1 MAQQMSQC
9 NLLILLLPPNIA
21 VLTSSAF
28 CLITQCYYLGAWKT
42 PVWMTE
48 VYRITSMIHFC
59 GNSHIVCT
67 DQLQL
72 FTYTLLLAFRE
83 KGRERKAG
91 RTVLLAHFPYH
102 SCTHGQAK
110 RMHSPSASLD
120 STLSTPAPSQHH
132 CLQFC
137 EVHGK
142 KIHRLNPKTSTFR
155 PIISQ
160 AKNLTKQLKVWDFC
174 IKNIFLLQMCLYKE
188 ITQNISKQ
196 CPRHQCCHNLS
207 VQHESYHVQYCKS
220 HRFLEESNCIDYKET
235 LVHCFLNA
243 SLPLKGKGK
252 TFENLNLK
260 QRQQEIKTYCMFFV

>member
-1 MAQQMSQC
+1 MAKQMSQC

-91 RTVLLAHFPYH
+91 RTVLLAHFPYPQLH
-102 SCTHGQAK
+102 TWLGKKDAFSQCISGFHTKH
-110 RMHSPSASLD
+110 PSSQPASL
-120 STLSTPAPSQHH
+120 S
-132 CLQFC
+132 
-137 EVHGK
+137 
-142 KIHRLNPKTSTFR
+142 
-155 PIISQ
+155 
-160 AKNLTKQLKVWDFC
+160 
-174 IKNIFLLQMCLYKE
+174 
-188 ITQNISKQ
+188 
-196 CPRHQCCHNLS
+196 
-207 VQHESYHVQYCKS
+207 
-220 HRFLEESNCIDYKET
+220 
-235 LVHCFLNA
+235 LVL
-243 SLPLKGKGK
+243 
-252 TFENLNLK
+252 
-260 QRQQEIKTYCMFFV
+260 